1 MIWIQ
6 GNNAIAYKGPHDGPH
21 VTTKQSADGQVFNY
35 SYDTSVGPITGQNTD
50 AARVNTFFL
59 SNIIHDVRCP
69 LVLGIFH
76 TKQYRRLTI
85 VMGSLR
91 RPTISRIT
99 TIGKGAEEMT
109 AFTSR
114 SKISQVLIIV
124 SI

>member
-35 SYDTSVGPITGQNTD
+35 SYDTSVGPITGQNPD

-69 LVLGIFH
+69 PVLGRFY
-76 TKQYRRLTI
+76 TKQDPRSTI

-91 RPTISRIT
+91 RPTISRMT
-99 TIGKGAEEMT
+99 TIGKGAKE
-109 AFTSR
+109 
-114 SKISQVLIIV
+114 VIV
-124 SI
+124 STSQSKMLEGSTIVSP